1 MNTWSRPRALKAG
14 VTLIPLRGR
23 AAALLGARIDHNPAS
38 QVISTM
44 PRQEMAPGPEASR
57 PAA

>member
-1 MNTWSRPRALKAG
+1 MNTLEAAPRLKAG

-38 QVISTM
+38 QVISIM
-44 PRQEMAPGPEASR
+44 P
-57 PAA
+57 